1 MLSPAASTRA
11 QSGQPDSDSA
21 SRRSK
26 QWRIWR
32 GSAEETLAVEK
43 SAGPAPLLTSFPGTC
58 ISACSIEACT
68 HGPATLRLPY
78 RSL

>member
-1 MLSPAASTRA
+1 MLSTAASTRA
-11 QSGQPDSDSA
+11 QIGQPDAARA

-26 QWRIWR
+26 YWRTRR
-32 GSAEETLAVEK
+32 GSVKERPAVEK
-43 SAGPAPLLTSFPGTC
+43 SAVPAPLLTSFPGTC

-68 HGPATLRLPY
+68 HGPAALRLPY